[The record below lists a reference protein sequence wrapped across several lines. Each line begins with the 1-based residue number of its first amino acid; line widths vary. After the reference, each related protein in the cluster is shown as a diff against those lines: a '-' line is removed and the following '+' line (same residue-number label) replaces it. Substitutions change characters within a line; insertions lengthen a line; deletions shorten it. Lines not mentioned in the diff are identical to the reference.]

1 MEHMTANFVS
11 MVEQDKFVYMYK
23 ADFTQLKSEVH
34 MLQKS
39 DFAALKADNE
49 RLTQDMDKLKEKMRE
64 ELNKLQAGVRLDLS
78 LEKGRVR
85 DEAQQHE
92 LKIQEVDNR
101 INTEILV
108 MQSNMH
114 SLKWDIIKYII
125 GAFISAGALL
135 ITYIRLMVSKT

>member
-1 MEHMTANFVS
+1 M
-11 MVEQDKFVYMYK
+11 EQDKHVHMYR
-23 ADFTQLKSEVH
+23 ADFAQLKSEVH
-34 MLQKS
+34 MLEKN

-49 RLTQDMDKLKEKMRE
+49 RLTQDLDKMKEKMRE

-101 INTEILV
+101 IKTEVLTMRSTI
-108 MQSNMH
+108 H

-135 ITYIRLMVSKT
+135 ITYVRLMVSTT

>member
-49 RLTQDMDKLKEKMRE
+49 RLTQDMD
-64 ELNKLQAGVRLDLS
+64 KLQAGVRLDLS

>member
-1 MEHMTANFVS
+1 MNAATHYVPRT
-11 MVEQDKFVYMYK
+11 EQDKHVNMYR
-23 ADFTQLKSEVH
+23 ADFAQLKSEVH
-34 MLQKS
+34 MLEKN

-49 RLTQDMDKLKEKMRE
+49 RLTQDLDKMKEKMRE

-92 LKIQEVDNR
+92 MKIQEVDNR
-101 INTEILV
+101 IKTEVLT
-108 MQSNMH
+108 MRSNIH

-125 GAFISAGALL
+125 GAFLSVGALL
-135 ITYIRLMVSKT
+135 ITYVRLLASTT